1 MKSVTVFALRSERK
15 KLMEY
20 LQRQGTVDISR
31 MENERAEEGFVKI
44 ETTQSANSF
53 ERNAATAEKAV
64 EIVNEYVPKK
74 GGLLSSFS
82 GRRIVTDDEFSKVAS
97 ENVQILQKCHNVVKA
112 SAGMTECAAEK
123 ARLLA
128 RIESLIPWEKLDV
141 SQQFSGTKR
150 TVGFVGSLPK
160 RRTEQEIAEIIA
172 SADSDLEFVVE
183 TVSAND
189 EQTNVFILCV
199 KSQSEKMSQ
208 VLRGLGFVKPPQ
220 ATTKV
225 PKKKIAELKK
235 RLEQTECK
243 LEEYKKEIIELAV
256 FREDMELVADYF
268 KVRADKYRAIGTL
281 DHSKNTFIVKGYID
295 ECKADQLKQYVESN
309 FAASV
314 EIEEPRCEDDVPV
327 AIKNN
332 DFTAPAAGLTEL
344 YSLPGKEDI
353 DPTPVMSFF
362 YYFFFGMMLSDAG
375 YGLLLALGS
384 WFLLKKFQPE
394 KDMARSLK
402 LFIYCGIS
410 TVFWGIIFGSFFGD
424 AIWVISETFFGVTL
438 PPWPINPMNQAIELF
453 IISVAMGFVVIMTG
467 LIVKLLNTA
476 RNQSVADAIFE
487 TGSWILILIGIGVLA
502 VGILGGIATLTPI
515 GGVLAILGALVV
527 IANGVRAKGPAG
539 IISGIGGLYDITG
552 YISDLM
558 SFSRLMALGLTT
570 AAMGQVFNML
580 GAMGGRSVVGALV
593 MFVIFTVGHLLS
605 FALNALG
612 AYVHTLRLQYVE
624 LFGKFYEGGGKPF
637 KPFSHK
643 GKYTRFKEDK

>member
-15 KLMEY
+15 KLIEY
-20 LQRQGTVDISR
+20 LQRQGTVDITR
-31 MENERAEEGFVKI
+31 MENEKAEDGF
-44 ETTQSANSF
+44 ERLDTTQSANGF

-64 EIVNEYVPKK
+64 EIIDEYVPKN
-74 GGLLSSFS
+74 GGLLASFS
-82 GRRIVTDDEFSKVAS
+82 GRRIITDEQYAEAVAKNA
-97 ENVQILQKCHNVVKA
+97 EIMQKCHEVVKA
-112 SAGMTECAAEK
+112 SAGFTECAAEK

-128 RIESLIPWEKLDV
+128 RIESLLPWETLDV

-160 RRTEQEIAEIIA
+160 NRTESEIAESIA
-172 SADSDLEFVVE
+172 SADSELEFSVE
-183 TVSAND
+183 KISANE
-189 EQTNVFILCV
+189 EQTNIFLVCPR
-199 KSQSEKMSQ
+199 SQGDRMTQ
-208 VLRGLGFVKPPQ
+208 VLRELGFARPPQ

-225 PKKKIAELKK
+225 PKEKIAELRERLLETERKQENFKK
-235 RLEQTECK
+235 VITDMA
-243 LEEYKKEIIELAV
+243 EL
-256 FREDMELVADYF
+256 REDMELVADYF
-268 KVRADKYRAIGTL
+268 NVRADKYRAIGTL
-281 DHSKNTFIVKGYID
+281 EHSKNVFILKGYID
-295 ECKADQLKQYVESN
+295 ESKAYQLKEHLESN
-309 FAASV
+309 FTAAV
-314 EIEEPRCEDDVPV
+314 EIEDPTEEDVPV
-327 AIKNN
+327 ALKNN
-332 DFTAPAAGLTEL
+332 AFTAPAAGLTEL
-344 YSLPGKEDI
+344 YSLPGKDDI

-394 KDMARSLK
+394 KGMARSLK

-410 TVFWGIIFGSFFGD
+410 TVFWGVIFGSFFGD
-424 AIWVISETFFGVTL
+424 AIWVISENFFGVTL

-467 LIVKLLNTA
+467 LIVKFLNTV
-476 RNQSVADAIFE
+476 RHQSLTDAVFE
-487 TGSWILILIGIGVLA
+487 TGSWILILLGIGVLA
-502 VGILGGIATLTPI
+502 VGILGGIAILTPI
-515 GGVLAILGALVV
+515 GGVMAIVGALMI
-527 IANGVRAKGPAG
+527 IANGVRTKGPAG

-580 GAMGGRSVVGALV
+580 GAMGGRSVVGALI

-637 KPFSHK
+637 KPFAHNS
-643 GKYTRFKEDK
+643 KYTRFKEDK